1 MEGRGQDSG
10 DGGDEGGVRVV
21 AAAITMAVAA
31 TRGQIII

>member
-1 MEGRGQDSG
+1 MAMVI
-10 DGGDEGGVRVV
+10 GGDEGGVRVV